1 MTKQQSTSSNDPRQ
15 LGIETPVHR
24 FNGIEVPDNED
35 PWCAG
40 YAAGLRA
47 SGSTSVPDDNVDPK
61 VVVVRMLPDEYLDEA
76 IAKSQ
81 LIELREKVLELD
93 RRVSRLVS
101 DYPPRPRLH

>member
-1 MTKQQSTSSNDPRQ
+1 MTKPSNNRTNDPRQ

-47 SGSTSVPDDNVDPK
+47 SGSTFIDDDYVDPK
-61 VVVVRMLPDEYLDEA
+61 VVVVRMLPDEYLEEA
-76 IAKSQ
+76 VAKDQ
-81 LIELREKVLELD
+81 LLELRERVLELD
-93 RRVSRLVS
+93 RRVARLVS
-101 DYPPRPRLH
+101 DYPPRLH